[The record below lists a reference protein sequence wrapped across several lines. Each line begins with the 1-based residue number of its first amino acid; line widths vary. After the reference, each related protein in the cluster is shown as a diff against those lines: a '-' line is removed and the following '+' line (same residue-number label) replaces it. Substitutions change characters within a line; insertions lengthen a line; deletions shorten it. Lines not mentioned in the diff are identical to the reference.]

1 MNKGITV
8 ETKPLSCRTL
18 KMLMTDGDPVDLI
31 DEMINDLTKDIKFNK
46 HDLIFWAVALENLAA
61 AFKSGFSADEDKTY
75 QLMKNKIKAEVSHVY
90 MSRDGFKEGFDGND
104 I

>member
-8 ETKPLSCRTL
+8 ETQPSSCRTL

-46 HDLIFWAVALENLAA
+46 H
-61 AFKSGFSADEDKTY
+61 S
-75 QLMKNKIKAEVSHVY
+75 
-90 MSRDGFKEGFDGND
+90 
-104 I
+104 